1 MLRKLLS
8 VLLSVCILLS
18 VLTVS
23 SLAVSAREADI
34 AGIGVTD
41 STGNWKYVPLDDG
54 TVQIKT
60 WGAGFKTADVV
71 IPSVLDGKKVTSVSG
86 DWDINSYVESVT
98 LPDSIT
104 TLDNRSF
111 YCFENL
117 KSVTFSK
124 NLKSIDWGAFGECS
138 NLEELKLPEG
148 LESIGESAFEK
159 CYKLYSLTIPDSVTS
174 VGEYAFKESG
184 LQSVKLGKG
193 LKEISGDM
201 FWGSSLESIDLST
214 IEKING
220 YAFGSCGNLEEV
232 FIPKTVTEIGK
243 CPFHHCSNLR
253 SIVVESGN
261 PVYDSRG
268 NCNAIVKTAENKVI
282 QACPGTNG
290 FPEGAEII
298 GDSAYADLEG
308 LTSVVIP
315 DTVTKLEEY
324 AFARCYNL
332 TSVKISDSVLY
343 IGKNAFYDDQALKTV
358 DLGNSVQVI
367 DSDAFEICS
376 SLESIVIP
384 DSVTFMGTGVFSY
397 TPGLKKVVIGNGLPG
412 IPAETFD
419 QSNTDGTSKL
429 EEVIIGESVAAI
441 GQDAFEDCVSLKS
454 IVIPENVEKLYED
467 AFNGCDNLTEVTL
480 LNPDIEI
487 DRRAFNRT
495 MYQNR
500 SLIKTVTLKGYN
512 GSTAEEFPKICNS
525 VDIYPTNYNY
535 SKFVSI
541 GDAPE
546 KPAYY
551 YIIGDM
557 TDWEVD
563 EDYKMTLNEETG
575 EYEYIMELNGDSE
588 FKVVCVKGKEK
599 TWFPDGLDNNY
610 GQNGEI
616 KKTGKY
622 TIRFRPDFDGGD
634 NWFYGCILV
643 VPEALPAKLGDANGD
658 GEVDSVDATIVQRA
672 ATKIQV
678 PYSEEQ
684 LMCADVDGDGSLTI
698 VDASFIQR
706 YDSKIAVPYP
716 VGEAK

>member
-41 STGNWKYVPLDDG
+41 STGNWNYVPLDDG

-71 IPSVLDGKKVTSVSG
+71 IPSELDGKKVTSVSG
-86 DWDINSYVESVT
+86 DWDTNSYVESVT

-104 TLDNRSF
+104 TLDDRSF
-111 YCFENL
+111 YNFKNL

-124 NLKSIDWGAFGECS
+124 NLKSIGWGAFNKCR

-148 LESIGESAFEK
+148 LESIDESAFEE
-159 CYKLYSLTIPDSVTS
+159 CYNIYSLTIPDSVTS
-174 VGEYAFKESG
+174 VGENAFSRSG

-193 LKEISGDM
+193 LKEISGNM

-214 IEKING
+214 VEKING

-232 FIPKTVTEIGK
+232 FIPKTVTDIGK

-315 DTVTKLEEY
+315 DTVTELEEY

-332 TSVKISDSVLY
+332 TSVKFSDSVLY

-419 QSNTDGTSKL
+419 QTNTDGKSKL
-429 EEVIIGESVAAI
+429 EEVIIGSSVTAI
-441 GQDAFEDCVSLKS
+441 GQDAFYKCYSLKKLT
-454 IVIPENVEKLYED
+454 IPENVETIYRD
-467 AFNGCDNLTEVTL
+467 AFNYCENLTDVTI
-480 LNPDIEI
+480 LNPDAII
-487 DRRAFNRT
+487 QPQAFHKWRVEWST
-495 MYQNR
+495 LY
-500 SLIKTVTLKGYN
+500 LKGYN
-512 GSTAEEFPKICNS
+512 GSTAEEYAK
-525 VDIYPTNYNY
+525 NYDY
-535 SKFVSI
+535 VTFVSL

-551 YIIGDM
+551 YIVGNM

-575 EYEYIMELNGDSE
+575 EYEYTMELNGDSE
-588 FKVVCVKGKEK
+588 FKVVRVKGREE

-616 KKTGKY
+616 KKNGEY
-622 TIRFRPDFDGGD
+622 TIRFRPDCDGGD

-658 GEVDSVDATIVQRA
+658 GEVDSVDATVVQRA
-672 ATKIQV
+672 ATRIQV

-684 LMCADVDGDGSLTI
+684 LMCADIDGDGSLTI
-698 VDASFIQR
+698 VDATLIQR